1 MTKTKIALSIVVLA
15 MLIQFIPYGKD
26 HTNPAVIST
35 PKWDSPRTEK
45 LFANACAD
53 CHSFKT
59 KWPLYS
65 RIAPISWLVYSDV
78 QEGRDH
84 FNVSA
89 WGVQKKNKGDKAVK
103 SMQEGEMPM
112 FIYPWMHPKAR
123 LSTQDKKDLIAGL
136 KATFG
141 EK

>member
-1 MTKTKIALSIVVLA
+1 MTKTKIVLFIVVLA
-15 MLIQFIPYGKD
+15 LLIQFVPYGKD

-35 PKWDSPRTEK
+35 PKWDSPRTKK

-53 CHSFKT
+53 CHSFET

-65 RIAPISWLVYSDV
+65 KIAPLSWLVYNDV

-89 WGVQKKNKGDKAVK
+89 WGVQKRNKGAEAAK
-103 SMQEGEMPM
+103 SVEEGDMPM
-112 FIYPWMHPKAR
+112 FIYPWMHKKAR
-123 LSTQDKKDLIAGL
+123 LNSQQRADLIAGL

-141 EK
+141 GK